1 MIAGD
6 AVGIARAVARGET
19 SAAAVTEAALARIA
33 AGDPPLNCFTAVLR
47 ERALADASAIDAR
60 RGRGDPLPP
69 LAGVPFAV
77 KNLFDVA
84 GETTLAGS
92 KINRGRGPATADAA
106 AVARLRDAGAVLV
119 GATNMDEYAFGF
131 TTENTHFGPTRNPH
145 DRTRVAGGSSGGS
158 AAAVAAGLVPVAL
171 GTDTNGSI
179 RVPAS
184 LCGVY
189 GLKPTCGR
197 LSRRGVFL
205 FAASLDHVGPFARSV
220 ADLALAYDAL
230 QGADPLDAAQ
240 TRRPAEPV
248 AHALETGIDG
258 LRAARLGGWFERYAD
273 EDARAAVDAVAYTLC
288 ASREVTLPEVARA
301 RAAAILITSAE
312 GANLH
317 RVSLRARAADFDP
330 RTRDRFLAGALVPAD
345 WVIQA
350 QRLRSWFSAR
360 VLETFGEA
368 DLLIAAA
375 TPCIA
380 PRIGQ
385 ATVELNGEALP
396 MGPSLGLLT
405 QPLSFV
411 GLPVVTVP
419 VARPGR
425 LPIGVQLVAAPW
437 REEIA
442 FRAAAV
448 LERAGIV
455 AA

>member
-1 MIAGD
+1 MIAAD
-6 AVGIARAVARGET
+6 AIGIARAVACGET
-19 SAAAVTEAALARIA
+19 SAVAVAEAALARIA
-33 AGDPPLNCFTAVLR
+33 AGNAALNCFTAILR
-47 ERALADASAIDAR
+47 ERALADAAAIDAR
-60 RGRGDPLPP
+60 RAHGAPLPP

-77 KNLFDVA
+77 KNLFDIA

-92 KINRGRGPATADAA
+92 VINRDRPPATDDAA
-106 AVARLRDAGAVLV
+106 VVARLRHAGAVLV

-158 AAAVAAGLVPVAL
+158 AAAVAAGWVPVAL

-184 LCGVY
+184 LCGVF
-189 GLKPTCGR
+189 GLKPTYGR
-197 LSRRGVFL
+197 LSRRGVFP

-220 ADLALAYDAL
+220 ADLALAYDAM
-230 QGADPLDAAQ
+230 QGADPLDPAQ
-240 TRRPAEPV
+240 TPRPAEPDSR
-248 AHALETGIDG
+248 ALETGIDG

-273 EDARAAVDAVAYTLC
+273 EDAQAAVEVVARVLG
-288 ASREVTLPEVARA
+288 ASRRVTLPEVARA
-301 RAAAILITSAE
+301 RAAAMLVTSAE
-312 GANLH
+312 GANVH
-317 RVSLRARAADFDP
+317 RTNLRARAAAFDP
-330 RTRDRFLAGALVPAD
+330 RTRERFLAGALVPAD

-350 QRLRSWFSAR
+350 QRLRSWFRAR
-360 VLETFGEA
+360 LLEAFGDA

-375 TPCIA
+375 TPCTA

-385 ATVELNGEALP
+385 ASIELNGETLP

-411 GLPVVTVP
+411 GLPTVTVP
-419 VARPGR
+419 VARPGG

-437 REEIA
+437 REDVA
-442 FRAAAV
+442 LRAAAFV
-448 LERAGIV
+448 ERAGMV